1 MALSR
6 RLATCLLAGFF
17 VLSACSDSPSVPS
30 GPGELLVT
38 LESPHGSEG
47 AAVLEVTGGS
57 FASARLLHSHEGLLF
72 TEHLTPE
79 EALVAVILDAP
90 GEVRFLITLD
100 DLGAPPSVG
109 VHSVSDGQDRLR
121 SSTAGYQVK
130 LTSPE
135 EGP

>member
-1 MALSR
+1 M
-6 RLATCLLAGFF
+6 
-17 VLSACSDSPSVPS
+17 
-30 GPGELLVT
+30 T

-47 AAVLEVTGGS
+47 AAVLKITGGS
-57 FASARLLHSHEGLLF
+57 FVSARLLHSNEGFLF

-79 EALVAVILDAP
+79 DALVAVILDAP

-121 SSTAGYQVK
+121 SSTDSYQAK

-135 EGP
+135 EGT